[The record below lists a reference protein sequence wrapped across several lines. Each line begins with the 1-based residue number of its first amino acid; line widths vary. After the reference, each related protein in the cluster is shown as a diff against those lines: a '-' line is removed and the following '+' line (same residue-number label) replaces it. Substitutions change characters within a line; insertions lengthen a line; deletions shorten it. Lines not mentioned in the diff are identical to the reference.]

1 MGDALSLQYEVAD
14 IIGLDAWRIYEKGDA
29 KVEERHLIPEA
40 MMLSIAGSLI
50 GDFLKGLI
58 QPERLGQAA
67 RAKLDHLYSNLKN
80 KDFSKSADKS
90 ELIDLLHGVQ
100 EPASQTTPEEIQ
112 KAEESLAA
120 SLRGFGL
127 DESAAKDKA
136 SQIRASVMASLSEA

>member
-14 IIGLDAWRIYEKGDA
+14 IIGLDAWKIYEKGDTE
-29 KVEERHLIPEA
+29 VEERHLIPEA

-67 RAKLDHLYSNLKN
+67 RAKLDDLYSNLKH
-80 KDFSKSADKS
+80 KDFSRSADKS
-90 ELIDLLHGVQ
+90 EFIDLLNSVQ
-100 EPASQTTPEEIQ
+100 APASQTTPEQLQ

-120 SLRGFGL
+120 SLREFGL
-127 DESAAKDKA
+127 DATAAKDKA
-136 SQIRASVMASLSEA
+136 SQIRASVMASLTEA